1 MILDSTLFGLS
12 RQLDMFPQSRF
23 GSVRKHDIHTGV
35 DIYCAEETIVIASE
49 PGEVISV
56 EQFTGRDVGSPWWN
70 DTWAVVI
77 KTETHY
83 ALYGEILPYIFLDK
97 TIRAGQPIG
106 AVIPVLKKDKG
117 INPLTMLHFEM
128 YTETPVALE
137 WKLGE
142 PKPTNLIDP
151 TEYLLKLF
159 CNKRNSYGKDTS
171 RRVHSSQHS

>member
-1 MILDSTLFGLS
+1 MFDLN
-12 RQLDMFPQSRF
+12 RQLQLFPQSRF
-23 GSVRKHDIHTGV
+23 GAVRKHDIHAGV
-35 DIYCAEETIVIASE
+35 DIYCPEETIVFASE

-83 ALYGEILPYIFLDK
+83 ALYGEILPYVLLSP
-97 TIRAGQPIG
+97 TIKAGQPIG

-117 INPLTMLHFEM
+117 MNPLSMLHFEM
-128 YTETPVALE
+128 YSELPAAIVWNHNE
-137 WKLGE
+137 Q
-142 PKPTNLIDP
+142 KPHNLINP

-159 CNKRNSYGKDTS
+159 SKGYPWQNQPASTKTFSLAYPSK
-171 RRVHSSQHS
+171 